1 MRGVFLGLGSNL
13 GDRTRHLD
21 QALGR
26 LGDRPEITVRRVS
39 PVYET
44 APVGPAGQGPYLNA
58 AAEIETRLEPA
69 PLLGILLEIE
79 RHLGRVRTEHW
90 GARTIDLDL
99 LLYGARRVDQPGLTV
114 PHPRLSER
122 RFVLVPLR
130 DIAAEVVVPGLGRTV
145 GELCDLLPDDG
156 GVKRA

>member
-1 MRGVFLGLGSNL
+1 VRGVFLGLGSNL
-13 GDRTRHLD
+13 GDRSRHLD
-21 QALGR
+21 QALEH
-26 LGDRPEITVRRVS
+26 LGDHPEVTVRRVS

-79 RHLGRVRTEHW
+79 RLLGRVRTERW
-90 GARTIDLDL
+90 GPRTIDLDL
-99 LLYGARRVDQPGLTV
+99 LLYGARQVDEPGLKV
-114 PHPRLSER
+114 PHPRLTER

-145 GELCDLLPDDG
+145 GELCAMLPDDG